1 MALNQFTLTAALVSK
16 DAIRFTPAG
25 LPVIYCQLDY
35 VGEVMEVERPRKI
48 QMSVEAVAIG
58 PVHQVLAQMDLGAQA
73 VFTGF
78 MAPKTIRNPRL
89 VFHINHIQL
98 QS

>member
-1 MALNQFTLTAALVSK
+1 MNHFTLTAFLVST

-25 LPVIYCQLDY
+25 IPVMHCQLEHSGQANE
-35 VGEVMEVERPRKI
+35 VGVARKI

-58 PVHQVLAQMDLGAQA
+58 PIQKGLEQMDLGTQA
-73 VFTGF
+73 VFEGF
-78 MAPKTIRNPRL
+78 LAPKTLRNQRL

-98 QS
+98 KN